1 MQEFIAENRGVIE
14 TTRRR
19 QRLRRRTNRP
29 HGRVRRSILQKRSR
43 PARRRRQQ
51 RVPRHIRGKR
61 ENGTEPTG
69 AFSALRID
77 SSSSRPSYRPY
88 PHRRRTEKRDSGC
101 FQIHAHAAT

>member
-61 ENGTEPTG
+61 EKGTELTTT
-69 AFSALRID
+69 FSARRKSA
-77 SSSSRPSYRPY
+77 SS
-88 PHRRRTEKRDSGC
+88 G
-101 FQIHAHAAT
+101 